1 MYEDIQVEE
10 LMEFASREAYADF
23 VEEFGRLDAFEY
35 ATIATYIID

>member
-10 LMEFASREAYADF
+10 LMEFARREAYADF
-23 VEEFGRLDAFEY
+23 AEEFGRLDALEY